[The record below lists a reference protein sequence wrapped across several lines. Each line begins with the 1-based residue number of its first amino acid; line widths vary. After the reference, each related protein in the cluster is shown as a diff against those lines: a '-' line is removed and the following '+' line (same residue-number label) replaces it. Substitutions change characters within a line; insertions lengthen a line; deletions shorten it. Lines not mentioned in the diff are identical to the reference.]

1 MFYICK
7 NQKLGPF
14 CDLEWHSHIKN
25 PKIQDMNL
33 FKSALLSLCFL
44 LLSSTIVLAQNAGN
58 LLAGKDLSTIKVDA
72 LTDAELA
79 QIQAQLKQTGVSIDM
94 VESQAIAK
102 GMSPA
107 EFAKLKARLANVK
120 GGSKSTSP
128 LTKKTVKKTT
138 DNAQDSTEQE
148 TFIES
153 KINPLIY
160 GSELFA
166 NSQGFK
172 NNENVATPLNY
183 EVGTNDVLKLVV
195 YGVQEYSADLD
206 VSKEGT
212 VLIQNVGRVKVA
224 GLSIEAATTR
234 IKQQMGNTAY
244 PSLRSGESKMAL
256 TVGDTRTIQVTII
269 GAQRSGNYNVSSLS
283 NVLSALTMAGG
294 PSEIGSYRA
303 IELIRDNKVVKTFD
317 LYAFMQNGDQSQN
330 MGLKDRDVIKV
341 PPYKG
346 RIEIKGQVKRPGIFE
361 LNATENFKQFLQYA
375 GGFDDTAYTAWV
387 KVIQKNEKEKA
398 VKDLA
403 QNQFSTY
410 QPQGGDIIQVS
421 KILDRF
427 QNRVK
432 LTGAVFRPDVYEL
445 TEGMRIS
452 DLVQRADGL
461 REDAFI
467 GRAQLIRLKPNL
479 LKELV
484 TINLSK
490 ALQKDP
496 NENIF
501 LQREDELYV
510 NSIVDLRDSLTV
522 DLLGEV
528 RSQGRFNY
536 VDSMTVKDLILMAG
550 GFNYAANKQIEVARL
565 VQYGDRVTNNQ
576 VATILKTE
584 VNGDLSFNAGQEN
597 FVLQPMD
604 VVTITKKVGFTNP
617 EVVSISG
624 QVQNVGKYTLS
635 TRVERVSDIVK
646 RAGGLIGEAY
656 GEGAYIKRSRY
667 NIDTLKA
674 DESKTSI
681 EEAYNRKFK
690 AQQEAEKQNLNS
702 LLNGSDNNG
711 QMNMADVN
719 IKKKNLKD
727 TLDILF
733 KELNDD
739 TYQIAID
746 INKIM
751 QKPGSDLDLVL
762 RDKDEIMIPK
772 TDNRVKISGGVL
784 RPTNIVYRDG
794 LTIGE
799 CISAAGGI
807 SEYAKRGRAYVVY
820 ANGKSS
826 RTKHFGLFR
835 LNPTIKPGSEIVL
848 PETNEKKEKTITTF
862 IQFTTVLAQIAGA
875 IATISILNR

>member
-1 MFYICK
+1 
-7 NQKLGPF
+7 
-14 CDLEWHSHIKN
+14 
-25 PKIQDMNL
+25 MNL

-44 LLSSTIVLAQNAGN
+44 LLTSTIVLAQNAGN
-58 LLAGKDLSTIKVDA
+58 LLAGKDLSNIKVDA

-79 QIQAQLKQTGVSIDM
+79 QIQAQLKQSGVSIDM

-120 GGSKSTSP
+120 AGGKSTSP
-128 LTKKTVKKTT
+128 LTKKTVKKTS
-138 DNAQDSTEQE
+138 DSAQDTTEQDL
-148 TFIES
+148 FIES

-172 NNENVATPLNY
+172 NSENVATPLNY
-183 EVGTNDVLKLVV
+183 EVGANDVLKLVV
-195 YGVQEYSADLD
+195 YGVQEFSADLD

-212 VLIQNVGRVKVA
+212 VLIENVGRIKVA

-294 PSEIGSYRA
+294 PNEIGSYRA
-303 IELIRDNKVVKTFD
+303 IELIRQNKVVKTFD

-361 LNATENFKQFLQYA
+361 LNGTESFKQFLQYA

-403 QNQFSTY
+403 QNQFTNY

-445 TEGMRIS
+445 TDGMRIS

-467 GRAQLIRLKPNL
+467 GRAQLVRLKPNL

-490 ALQKDP
+490 ALQKDAT
-496 NENIF
+496 ENIL
-501 LQREDELYV
+501 LQREDELYI

-550 GFNYAANKQIEVARL
+550 GFTYAANKQIEVARL
-565 VQYGDRVTNNQ
+565 IQYGERVSDNQ
-576 VATILKTE
+576 VASILKTE

-690 AQQEAEKQNLNS
+690 AQQAAEKQSLTAILNPSTANGTDNQTS
-702 LLNGSDNNG
+702 L
-711 QMNMADVN
+711 ADAQN
-719 IKKKNLKD
+719 QKKKNLKD

-733 KELNDD
+733 KELNED

-751 QKPGSDLDLVL
+751 EKPGSELDLVL
-762 RDKDEIMIPK
+762 RDKDEIIIPK

-820 ANGKSS
+820 ANGKSA

-835 LNPTIKPGSEIVL
+835 LNPAIKPGAEIVL

-862 IQFTTVLAQIAGA
+862 IQFTTVLAQIASA

>member
-1 MFYICK
+1 
-7 NQKLGPF
+7 
-14 CDLEWHSHIKN
+14 
-25 PKIQDMNL
+25 MNL

-79 QIQAQLKQTGVSIDM
+79 QIQAQLKQSGVSIDM

-120 GGSKSTSP
+120 GGKNTSP
-128 LTKKTVKKTT
+128 LNKKTVKKPTA
-138 DNAQDSTEQE
+138 NAQDSTEQE
-148 TFIES
+148 FFIES

-212 VLIQNVGRVKVA
+212 VLIENVGRIKVA

-403 QNQFSTY
+403 QNQFTSY

-445 TEGMRIS
+445 TPGMRIS

-501 LQREDELYV
+501 LQREDELYI

-528 RSQGRFNY
+528 RSQGRFTY

-565 VQYGDRVTNNQ
+565 IQYDERVTDNQ

-584 VNGDLSFNAGQEN
+584 VNGDLSFNAGQVN

-635 TRVERVSDIVK
+635 TRVERVSEIVK

-690 AQQEAEKQNLNS
+690 AQQEAEKQNINT
-702 LLNGSDNNG
+702 LLNGSDNKG
-711 QMNMADVN
+711 QTNMADVN

-727 TLDILF
+727 TLDLLF
-733 KELNDD
+733 KELNED

-751 QKPGSDLDLVL
+751 EKPGSELDLVL

-835 LNPTIKPGSEIVL
+835 LNPTIKPGSEVVL

-862 IQFTTVLAQIAGA
+862 IQFTTMLAQIAGA

>member
-1 MFYICK
+1 M
-7 NQKLGPF
+7 
-14 CDLEWHSHIKN
+14 
-25 PKIQDMNL
+25 
-33 FKSALLSLCFL
+33 A
-44 LLSSTIVLAQNAGN
+44 
-58 LLAGKDLSTIKVDA
+58 
-72 LTDAELA
+72 
-79 QIQAQLKQTGVSIDM
+79 
-94 VESQAIAK
+94 
-102 GMSPA
+102 
-107 EFAKLKARLANVK
+107 
-120 GGSKSTSP
+120 
-128 LTKKTVKKTT
+128 
-138 DNAQDSTEQE
+138 
-148 TFIES
+148 
-153 KINPLIY
+153 
-160 GSELFA
+160 
-166 NSQGFK
+166 
-172 NNENVATPLNY
+172 
-183 EVGTNDVLKLVV
+183 
-195 YGVQEYSADLD
+195 
-206 VSKEGT
+206 
-212 VLIQNVGRVKVA
+212 
-224 GLSIEAATTR
+224 
-234 IKQQMGNTAY
+234 NTAY

-283 NVLSALTMAGG
+283 NVLSALTLAGG
-294 PSEIGSYRA
+294 PNEIGSYRA
-303 IELIRDNKVVKTFD
+303 IELIRQNKVVKTFD

-361 LNATENFKQFLQYA
+361 LNGTETFKQFLQYA

-403 QNQFSTY
+403 QNQFTTY
-410 QPQGGDIIQVS
+410 QPQGGDIINVS

-461 REDAFI
+461 REDAFT
-467 GRAQLIRLKPNL
+467 GRAQLVRLKPNL

-484 TINLSK
+484 TVNLSK

-496 NENIF
+496 TDNIL
-501 LQREDELYV
+501 LQREDELYI

-550 GFNYAANKQIEVARL
+550 GFTYAANKQIEVARL
-565 VQYGDRVTNNQ
+565 IKFGDRVTDNQ
-576 VATILKTE
+576 VATILRTE
-584 VNGDLSFNAGQEN
+584 VNGDLSFNPGQEN

-617 EVVSISG
+617 EVVSIVG

-667 NIDTLKA
+667 QIDTLKA

-690 AQQEAEKQNLNS
+690 AQQAAEKQS
-702 LLNGSDNNG
+702 LTAIMNPNTANGLDG
-711 QMNMADVN
+711 QAAVDMQ
-719 IKKKNLKD
+719 KQQRKNLKD

-733 KELNDD
+733 KELNED

-746 INKIM
+746 INKII
-751 QKPGSDLDLVL
+751 QKPGSEFDLVL
-762 RDKDEIMIPK
+762 RDKDEIIIPK

-784 RPTNIVYRDG
+784 RPTNIVYREG

-799 CISAAGGI
+799 CISSAGGI
-807 SEYAKRGRAYVVY
+807 SEYARRGRAYVVY
-820 ANGKSS
+820 ANGKSK
-826 RTKHFGLFR
+826 RTMHFGLFR
-835 LNPTIKPGSEIVL
+835 INPSIKPGAEIVL
-848 PETNEKKEKTITTF
+848 PETNEKKDKPLTSI

>member
-1 MFYICK
+1 
-7 NQKLGPF
+7 
-14 CDLEWHSHIKN
+14 
-25 PKIQDMNL
+25 
-33 FKSALLSLCFL
+33 
-44 LLSSTIVLAQNAGN
+44 
-58 LLAGKDLSTIKVDA
+58 
-72 LTDAELA
+72 
-79 QIQAQLKQTGVSIDM
+79 
-94 VESQAIAK
+94 
-102 GMSPA
+102 
-107 EFAKLKARLANVK
+107 
-120 GGSKSTSP
+120 
-128 LTKKTVKKTT
+128 
-138 DNAQDSTEQE
+138 
-148 TFIES
+148 
-153 KINPLIY
+153 
-160 GSELFA
+160 
-166 NSQGFK
+166 
-172 NNENVATPLNY
+172 
-183 EVGTNDVLKLVV
+183 
-195 YGVQEYSADLD
+195 
-206 VSKEGT
+206 
-212 VLIQNVGRVKVA
+212 
-224 GLSIEAATTR
+224 
-234 IKQQMGNTAY
+234 MGNTAY

-403 QNQFSTY
+403 QNQFTSY

-565 VQYGDRVTNNQ
+565 VQFGDRVTNNQ

-690 AQQEAEKQNLNS
+690 AQQEAEKQNLNA

-711 QMNMADVN
+711 QTNMADVN

-727 TLDILF
+727 TLDLLF
-733 KELNDD
+733 KELNEN

-751 QKPGSDLDLVL
+751 EKPGSELDLVL

-784 RPTNIVYRDG
+784 RPTNIVYREG
-794 LTIGE
+794 LTINE

-820 ANGKSS
+820 ANGKSK
-826 RTKHFGLFR
+826 RTKHFGFFR
-835 LNPTIKPGSEIVL
+835 LNPNIKPGSEIVL
-848 PETNEKKEKTITTF
+848 PETNEKKDKPFATF
-862 IQFTTVLAQIAGA
+862 IQLTTVLAQIAGT

>member
-1 MFYICK
+1 
-7 NQKLGPF
+7 
-14 CDLEWHSHIKN
+14 
-25 PKIQDMNL
+25 MNL

-72 LTDAELA
+72 LTDAELG
-79 QIQAQLKQTGVSIDM
+79 QIQAQLKQSGVSIDM

-120 GGSKSTSP
+120 GGGKSTSP
-128 LTKKTVKKTT
+128 LSKKTVKKTT
-138 DNAQDSTEQE
+138 DNTQDSTEQE
-148 TFIES
+148 PFIES

-172 NNENVATPLNY
+172 NSENVATPLNY
-183 EVGTNDVLKLVV
+183 EVGTNDILKLVV

-212 VLIQNVGRVKVA
+212 VLIDNVGRIKVA

-361 LNATENFKQFLQYA
+361 LNTTENFKQFLQYA

-403 QNQFSTY
+403 QNQFTSY

-445 TEGMRIS
+445 TPGMRIS

-501 LQREDELYV
+501 LQREDELYI

-528 RSQGRFNY
+528 RSQGRFTY

-565 VQYGDRVTNNQ
+565 IQYDERVTDNQ

-584 VNGDLSFNAGQEN
+584 VNGDLSFNAGQVN

-617 EVVSISG
+617 EVVSIIG

-635 TRVERVSDIVK
+635 TRVERVSEIVK

-690 AQQEAEKQNLNS
+690 AQQEAEKQNINT
-702 LLNGSDNNG
+702 LLNGSDNKG
-711 QMNMADVN
+711 QTNMADVN

-727 TLDILF
+727 TLDLLF
-733 KELNDD
+733 KELNED

-751 QKPGSDLDLVL
+751 EKPGSELDLVL

-820 ANGKSS
+820 ANGKSK

-862 IQFTTVLAQIAGA
+862 IQFTTMLAQIAGA

>member
-1 MFYICK
+1 
-7 NQKLGPF
+7 
-14 CDLEWHSHIKN
+14 
-25 PKIQDMNL
+25 MNS

-79 QIQAQLKQTGVSIDM
+79 QIQAQLKQSGVSIDM

-102 GMSPA
+102 GMSSA
-107 EFAKLKARLANVK
+107 EFAKLKARLANVR
-120 GGSKSTSP
+120 GGAKSTSP
-128 LTKKTVKKTT
+128 LSKKTVKKTT
-138 DNAQDSTEQE
+138 DNEQDSTEQDF
-148 TFIES
+148 FIES

-212 VLIQNVGRVKVA
+212 VLIENVGRIKVA
-224 GLSIEAATTR
+224 GLSIEAATIR

-303 IELIRDNKVVKTFD
+303 IELIRDNKVIKTFD

-387 KVIQKNEKEKA
+387 KVIQKNDKEKA

-403 QNQFSTY
+403 QNQFTNY

-501 LQREDELYV
+501 LQREDELYI

-528 RSQGRFNY
+528 RSQGRFTY

-565 VQYGDRVTNNQ
+565 IQYGERVTDNQ

-584 VNGDLSFNAGQEN
+584 VNGDLSFNAGQVN

-635 TRVERVSDIVK
+635 TRVERVSEIVK

-681 EEAYNRKFK
+681 GEAYNRKFK
-690 AQQEAEKQNLNS
+690 AQQEAEKQNIS
-702 LLNGSDNNG
+702 TLLNGSISNG
-711 QMNMADVN
+711 QTNIADVN
-719 IKKKNLKD
+719 VKKKNLKD
-727 TLDILF
+727 TLDLLF
-733 KELNDD
+733 KELNED

-751 QKPGSDLDLVL
+751 EKPGSELDLVL

>member
-1 MFYICK
+1 
-7 NQKLGPF
+7 
-14 CDLEWHSHIKN
+14 
-25 PKIQDMNL
+25 MNL

-79 QIQAQLKQTGVSIDM
+79 QIQAQLKQSGVSIDM

-120 GGSKSTSP
+120 GGGKSTSP

-138 DNAQDSTEQE
+138 DNEQDSTVQE
-148 TFIES
+148 YVIES

-212 VLIQNVGRVKVA
+212 VLIENVGRIKVA

-234 IKQQMGNTAY
+234 IKQQMANTAY

-361 LNATENFKQFLQYA
+361 INATENFKQFLQYA

-387 KVIQKNEKEKA
+387 KVIQKNDKEKA

-403 QNQFSTY
+403 QNQFASY
-410 QPQGGDIIQVS
+410 QPKGGDIIQVS

-690 AQQEAEKQNLNS
+690 AQQEAEKQNLNA

-711 QMNMADVN
+711 QTNMADVN
-719 IKKKNLKD
+719 VKKKNLKD
-727 TLDILF
+727 TLDLLF
-733 KELNDD
+733 KELNED

-751 QKPGSDLDLVL
+751 EKPGSELDLVL